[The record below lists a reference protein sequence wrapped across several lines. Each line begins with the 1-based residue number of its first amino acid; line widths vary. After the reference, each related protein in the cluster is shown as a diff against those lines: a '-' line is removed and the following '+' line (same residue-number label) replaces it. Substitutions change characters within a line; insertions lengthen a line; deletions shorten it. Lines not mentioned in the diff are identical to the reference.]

1 MTLLILLNYFIM
13 YGVAV
18 SMEVMFSC
26 VIVIGIKSLVAETD
40 ANSWLVSFTS
50 THYCVAFTAR
60 YAYV

>member
-1 MTLLILLNYFIM
+1 M